1 LAIFICS
8 VKRTNGQHHLFEWGE
23 KRDKKKE
30 ETEKQKTNREKQ
42 KNKERVIKEVDNK
55 R

>member
-8 VKRTNGQHHLFEWGE
+8 VKRTNGQHHLFEWGD

-30 ETEKQKTNREKQ
+30 ETEEQKQTEKQ
-42 KNKERVIKEVDNK
+42 KNKERVIKEVFNK